1 MGQINILICLFSR
14 FMYLADS
21 DDESTEMNKVA
32 TNSTGVGNSAFT
44 FDYKSNEWVN
54 DEEEE

>member
-1 MGQINILICLFSR
+1 
-14 FMYLADS
+14 MYLADS